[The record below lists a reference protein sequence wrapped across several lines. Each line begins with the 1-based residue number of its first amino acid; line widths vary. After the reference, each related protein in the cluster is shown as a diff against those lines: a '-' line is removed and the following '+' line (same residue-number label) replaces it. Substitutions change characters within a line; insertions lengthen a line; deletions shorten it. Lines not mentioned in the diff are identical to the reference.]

1 MGWINSLFTNRSEKE
16 HINKLVI
23 IAHCEHI
30 IDQEDILLLKQ
41 EIGYISVEE
50 NRIPEVEKIRQNLPK
65 TARER
70 FNLVFFLVNSLMANG
85 ALSDKKEGIV
95 AKLLLAL
102 NLSTEKAKE
111 LTSFLKLNIRNGLSM
126 EDSFSRLGYLLE
138 PSVYA

>member
-23 IAHCEHI
+23 IARYEHI

-41 EIGYISVEE
+41 EIGYISLENKMVE
-50 NRIPEVEKIRQNLPK
+50 VDKIRKNLPK

-85 ALSDKKEGIV
+85 ALSDRKEGIV
-95 AKLLLAL
+95 ARLLQVLD
-102 NLSTEKAKE
+102 LSKEKAKE

>member
-23 IAHCEHI
+23 IAHYEHI

-41 EIGYISVEE
+41 EIGYISLENKMVE
-50 NRIPEVEKIRQNLPK
+50 VDKIRKNLPK

-85 ALSDKKEGIV
+85 ALSDRKEGIV
-95 AKLLLAL
+95 ARLLQVLD
-102 NLSTEKAKE
+102 LSKEKAKE

>member
-1 MGWINSLFTNRSEKE
+1 MGWINTLFTNRSEKE

-23 IAHCEHI
+23 IAHYEHI

-41 EIGYISVEE
+41 EIGYISLENKMVE
-50 NRIPEVEKIRQNLPK
+50 VDKIRKNLPK

-85 ALSDKKEGIV
+85 ALSDRKEGIV
-95 AKLLLAL
+95 ARLLQVLD
-102 NLSTEKAKE
+102 LSKEKAKE

>member
-1 MGWINSLFTNRSEKE
+1 MGWINTLFTNRSEKE

-23 IAHCEHI
+23 IAHYEHI

-41 EIGYISVEE
+41 EIGYISSEHRMVQ
-50 NRIPEVEKIRQNLPK
+50 VDKIRKTLPK
-65 TARER
+65 TTRER

-85 ALSDKKEGIV
+85 ALSDRKEGII
-95 AKLLLAL
+95 AKLLQVLD
-102 NLSTEKAKE
+102 LSNEKAKE

>member
-1 MGWINSLFTNRSEKE
+1 MGWINTLFTNRSEKE

-23 IAHCEHI
+23 IAHYEHI

-41 EIGYISVEE
+41 EIGYISSEHRMVQ
-50 NRIPEVEKIRQNLPK
+50 VDKIRKTLPK
-65 TARER
+65 TTRER

-85 ALSDKKEGIV
+85 ALSDRKESLI
-95 AKLLLAL
+95 AKLLQVLD
-102 NLSTEKAKE
+102 LSNEKAKE

>member
-23 IAHCEHI
+23 IAHYEHI

-41 EIGYISVEE
+41 EIGYISLENKMVE
-50 NRIPEVEKIRQNLPK
+50 VDKIRKNLPK

-85 ALSDKKEGIV
+85 ALSDRKEGII
-95 AKLLLAL
+95 AKLLQVLD
-102 NLSTEKAKE
+102 LSNEKAKE

>member
-23 IAHCEHI
+23 IAHSEHI
-30 IDQEDILLLKQ
+30 IDQEEILLLRQ
-41 EIGYISVEE
+41 EIGYISIESRMV
-50 NRIPEVEKIRQNLPK
+50 EVEKIRKNLPK
-65 TARER
+65 TAKER

-85 ALSDKKEGIV
+85 ALSDRKENII
-95 AKLLLAL
+95 AKLLQVLD
-102 NLSTEKAKE
+102 LSKEKAKE

>member
-23 IAHCEHI
+23 IAHSEHI
-30 IDQEDILLLKQ
+30 IDQEEILLLRQ
-41 EIGYISVEE
+41 EIGYISMESRMV
-50 NRIPEVEKIRQNLPK
+50 EVEKIRKNLPK
-65 TARER
+65 TAKER

-85 ALSDKKEGIV
+85 ALSDRKENII
-95 AKLLLAL
+95 AKLLQVLD
-102 NLSTEKAKE
+102 LSKEKAKE

>member
-23 IAHCEHI
+23 IAHSEHI
-30 IDQEDILLLKQ
+30 IDQEDILLLRQ
-41 EIGYISVEE
+41 EIGYISIESRMV
-50 NRIPEVEKIRQNLPK
+50 EVEKIRKNLPK
-65 TARER
+65 TAKER

-85 ALSDKKEGIV
+85 ALSDRKENII
-95 AKLLLAL
+95 AKLLQVLD
-102 NLSTEKAKE
+102 LSKEKAKE